1 MIKIFKPLKGVQATP
16 HKTSRFDSSQ
26 GSEDISMGLLFAS
39 KAIVQLISNT
49 VTGKIRLK
57 LFISLCKHSKIYIIF

>member
-1 MIKIFKPLKGVQATP
+1 MIKTSKPLKGVQATP

-49 VTGKIRLK
+49 VTGINKAQIVYR
-57 LFISLCKHSKIYIIF
+57 FT